1 MREGLLRPGGT
12 HPAVLVDGPES
23 LHGNIS
29 DVAPPEEDFPCGG
42 KRCKGSEEVKQVI
55 ERYIFNLRSIHGD
68 TLHTGAAQK
77 RPPSELKCQHCQFA
91 EKLQLQLRQQAL
103 SLELNSWRGRGFSAG
118 VSKQGKK

>member
-1 MREGLLRPGGT
+1 MREGRLGPGGT

-55 ERYIFNLRSIHGD
+55 ELYIFNPRSIHGD
-68 TLHTGAAQK
+68 TLHTGAAQN
-77 RPPSELKCQHCQFA
+77 PPPPVSSSVNTVIL
-91 EKLQLQLRQQAL
+91 LR
-103 SLELNSWRGRGFSAG
+103 SFSF
-118 VSKQGKK
+118 SSDSRL